1 MAIRLPDDS
10 KRLYIIGR
18 TGSGKTVAGVWHL
31 SQRSWRIMPWVII
44 DYKGDELIG
53 RLPTTEIKKG
63 KKGYEIP
70 KGPGLYVIRPV
81 AGVDDDLVEDFLWK
95 VKYHGKIGVYIDEG
109 YMLPEK
115 SRSPAFVAL
124 LTQGRSLKTP
134 VIILSQRPVWLSRFV
149 ITESEFI
156 QTYWLN
162 DKRDRDTLK
171 AVIPN
176 GVDERLPEYHSWYY
190 DVGKDKLDHIG
201 PVPHPDEILKKFDPP
216 KRTRLFAI

>member
-31 SQRSWRIMPWVII
+31 SHRSWRKMPWVIF

-53 RLPTTEIKKG
+53 RLPTTEIKLG
-63 KKGYEIP
+63 KNGYEIP
-70 KGPGLYVIRPV
+70 KKPGLYIVRPV
-81 AGVDDDLVEDFLWK
+81 AGVDDDAVEAFLWK
-95 VKYHGKIGVYIDEG
+95 IKYAGRIGVYIDEG
-109 YMLPEK
+109 YMLPA
-115 SRSPAFVAL
+115 RSASFTAI

-134 VIILSQRPVWLSRFV
+134 VIILSQRPVWLPRFV
-149 ITESEFI
+149 MTESEFI
-156 QTYWLN
+156 QIYWLN

-171 AVIPN
+171 AVIPD
-176 GVDERLPEYHSWYY
+176 GVDQRLPEYHSWYY

-201 PVPHPDEILKKFDPP
+201 PVPHPDEILSRFDPP

>member
-1 MAIRLPDDS
+1 MIRLPDDS
-10 KRLYIIGR
+10 KRQYIIGR

-31 SQRSWRIMPWVII
+31 SQRSWDKMPWVIV

-53 RLPTTEIKKG
+53 RIPTTEIKKRS
-63 KKGYEIP
+63 KGYDVP
-70 KGPGLYVIRPV
+70 TKPGIYVIRPV
-81 AGVDDDLVEDFLWK
+81 AGVDDDFVEDFLWK
-95 VKYHGKIGVYIDEG
+95 VKYRGHCGLYIDEG

-115 SRSPAFVAL
+115 SKSPAFNAI
-124 LTQGRSLKTP
+124 LTQGRSLKIP

-171 AVIPN
+171 AVIPG
-176 GVDERLPEYHSWYY
+176 GVDTRLPEYHSWYY
-190 DVGKDKLDHIG
+190 DVGRDKLTHIG
-201 PVPHPDEILKKFDPP
+201 PVPHPDVILQAFGRPTRKKIF
-216 KRTRLFAI
+216 TI